1 VRNPPNQQRSRR
13 QLSPL
18 HVLAI
23 VALLGGFL
31 AIACDDGDDGT
42 PTVSS
47 QITQTPQAGGGTD
60 GGDEGE
66 GEGGP
71 TLADPALQIEEI
83 SGLTDPTQLTFLG
96 PNELLVTEKTTGRV
110 MHVRDG
116 EVVGPA
122 VQLKTNFADERG
134 VLGITTHPQFAEN
147 NYVYVYWTWTGEGEP
162 PEGLFGEPSDDLEAV
177 PELGNRVDRF
187 TWNGSELQFDRNII
201 ELPSEITDLTMDRRR
216 GNHNAGVIKFGPD
229 GKLYVVN
236 GDQNHRSR
244 LQNVADGPA
253 YEANNQLAGV
263 VLRLNDDGTT
273 PQDNPFVGQVDD
285 EAIEKIFVYGVRNS
299 FGFDFEPQTGAFWI
313 EANGQAS
320 YDEITKHEP
329 GDNSGWIQIMGP
341 RERFEDYK
349 ALEIDTERKLD
360 APSFPPENLAANAEE
375 ALSRMT
381 LLPGAAYRDPSFSWR
396 YAVAPTSLAFITG
409 DALGAE
415 YEGNMLLGDVNTGSI
430 WRLRMTP
437 DGSDI
442 LLEGDLADGVNDN
455 TSEDPIGEMQGTLFA
470 EGIVVAT
477 DIKVG
482 PDGTLW
488 ITSLPEGVV
497 YHITR

>member
-1 VRNPPNQQRSRR
+1 MVRSSDGRR
-13 QLSPL
+13 RRRRIAPL
-18 HVLAI
+18 HILAV

-31 AIACDDGDDGT
+31 ALACGEDDDGGV

-47 QITQTPQAGGGTD
+47 QITQTPQSGGGTD
-60 GGDEGE
+60 TEGRD
-66 GEGGP
+66 GGP
-71 TLADPALQIEEI
+71 TLADPALRIEEI
-83 SGLTDPTQLTFLG
+83 GGLTDPTQLTFLG

-122 VQLKTNFADERG
+122 VQLKANYADERG
-134 VLGITTHPQFAEN
+134 VLGIAAHPQFAQN
-147 NYVYVYWTWTGEGEP
+147 SYVYVYWTWSGEGEAP
-162 PEGLFGEPSDDLEAV
+162 DGLFGEPTDDLEAV
-177 PELGNRVDRF
+177 PQLGNRVDRF
-187 TWNGSELQFDRNII
+187 TWDGSKLQFDRNII

-236 GDQNHRSR
+236 GDQNHRSA
-244 LQNVADGPA
+244 LQNVEDGPA
-253 YEANNQLAGV
+253 YESNRQLAGV
-263 VLRLNDDGTT
+263 VLRLNDDGST
-273 PQDNPFVGQVDD
+273 PEDNPFVGQVDD
-285 EAIEKIFVYGVRNS
+285 PALEKIFVYGVRNS
-299 FGFDFEPQTGAFWI
+299 FGYDWEPQTGDFWL

-320 YDEITKHEP
+320 YDEITKHQP
-329 GDNSGWIQIMGP
+329 GDNSGWVQIMGP
-341 RERFEDYK
+341 LARFEDYK

-375 ALSRMT
+375 AQSRLTM
-381 LLPGAAYRDPSFSWR
+381 LPGSSYRDPSFSWR

-442 LLEGDLADGVNDN
+442 LLEGALADGVNDN
-455 TSEDPIGEMQGTLFA
+455 TADNPIGEMEGMLFA
-470 EGIVVAT
+470 EGILVAT

-488 ITSLPEGVV
+488 ITSLPDGVI